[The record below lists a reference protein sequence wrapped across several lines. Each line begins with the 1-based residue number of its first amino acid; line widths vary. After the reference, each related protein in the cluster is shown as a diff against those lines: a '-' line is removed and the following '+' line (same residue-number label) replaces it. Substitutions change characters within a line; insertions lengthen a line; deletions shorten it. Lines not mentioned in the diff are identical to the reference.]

1 MTLARVG
8 SGAGPDL
15 ERFAAIRAR
24 AGTREIVMAGGLRD
38 ARDLAAA
45 RAAGAAAI
53 LVASALH
60 DGRLT
65 GGDLAGQRE
74 KAAR

>member
-15 ERFAAIRAR
+15 DRHATIGKR
-24 AGTREIVMAGGLRD
+24 AGGRAIYLAGGLRD
-38 ARDLAAA
+38 RRDLAAVKKSG
-45 RAAGAAAI
+45 AAGI

-60 DGRLT
+60 DGRISAADLT
-65 GGDLAGQRE
+65 SACPL
-74 KAAR
+74 